1 MTDTMN
7 LQMLMLPVA
16 AIEPALTFYRQ
27 VLGLPLRFRDG
38 DRYAALDAGG
48 ITLAL
53 CAGAERLAE
62 TAMPVFRV
70 QGIDESVER
79 LLAAGATIR
88 RAIENGPHERRA
100 VLDIP
105 GGGGLL
111 LSEKLN
117 GESA

>member
-27 VLGLPLRFRDG
+27 ALGLPLRFRDG
-38 DRYAALDAGG
+38 DRY
-48 ITLAL
+48 
-53 CAGAERLAE
+53 AGAERLAE

>member
-1 MTDTMN
+1 MTATMN
-7 LQMLMLPVA
+7 LQMLMLPVEE
-16 AIEPALTFYRQ
+16 IDRALAFYQ
-27 VLGLPLRFRDG
+27 GHLGLTLRFRDG
-38 DRYAALDAGG
+38 DRYAALDARG

-70 QGIDESVER
+70 NGIDESVER

-88 RAIENGPHERRA
+88 RAVENGPHERRA

-111 LSEKLN
+111 LSEKIN
-117 GESA
+117 GETA